1 NRRLALEVGVAPE
14 KFDDLVAQLRQIG
27 HLDTVNV
34 QQRDRTAEFRR
45 LHTQRQALKKH
56 QETIMKLR
64 GVAQPSLE
72 DTLKLEQ
79 KIQDLEKE
87 LQTLGNQLGDLLGK
101 ESYYHVYLSLSEYQ
115 PGSRLDHTY
124 SVPAR
129 IAHAFVWAAVWWLAS
144 AAALGLLAL
153 TYLSVRTLWP

>member
-1 NRRLALEVGVAPE
+1 LGLALMPLPAMLEQANIERIQVYERTARLTTGTTAFEGDTGRVRAALADHQAVTFNEVSSGLAPNRRLALEVGVAPE
-14 KFDDLVAQLRQIG
+14 KFDDLVSQLRQIG

-87 LQTLGNQLGDLLGK
+87 L
-101 ESYYHVYLSLSEYQ
+101 
-115 PGSRLDHTY
+115 
-124 SVPAR
+124 
-129 IAHAFVWAAVWWLAS
+129 
-144 AAALGLLAL
+144 
-153 TYLSVRTLWP
+153 